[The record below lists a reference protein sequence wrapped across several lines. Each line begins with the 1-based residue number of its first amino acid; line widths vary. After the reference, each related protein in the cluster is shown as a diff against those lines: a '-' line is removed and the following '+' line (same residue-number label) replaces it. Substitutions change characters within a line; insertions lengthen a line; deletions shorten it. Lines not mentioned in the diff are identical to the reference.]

1 MATLTATPDPTTGSV
16 LLVLDRT
23 IVDDTFTRVVGAGG
37 FGNATPTGGAWT
49 VAPTAPQFSV
59 NGTQGVISTA
69 VVNTTYRAWLQ
80 AGLTDFT
87 ATVRSIVNVLP
98 LTAPID
104 SGIMA
109 RYDVANT
116 YFYAR
121 VRLPTTGRATL
132 SIQHVSGATLT
143 PLTAEIPIAGFTVSA
158 ANDFRVT
165 LTITGSMIAAKA
177 WLNADAEPQLF
188 SAVAQSTAFMVGSV
202 GVMAM
207 RATGNTNGAVNV
219 FYDDFQ
225 VDAGVEPLNLFR
237 VTPDGVRA
245 LVRGSGFFTAEPAN
259 TAVFWDN
266 EAPFD
271 VDIFYVL
278 TSAYPGA
285 SDVVTSNTV
294 QLLSNGDG
302 WLRDPYVP
310 ANNIRLETEGDI
322 FDFCDDEP
330 RIMFAG
336 LSPKTYESASG
347 VFEIID
353 AQRPD
358 TVAQTR
364 KRYGS
369 ALTLISKE
377 LEDIDSIETII
388 AGGYPILLSLPPM
401 YGFGLPY
408 GTDWVTVL
416 NVSSSAMGV
425 DQRLP
430 ARVWSLPF
438 RLSSIAVDVDTG
450 NTGGNGI
457 GGGDATYDV
466 LAASVIGTTYNSLTA
481 AALTYDQIAAGT
493 GY

>member
-16 LLVLDRT
+16 LIQLDRT
-23 IVDDTFTRVVGAGG
+23 IVDDTFTRVVAPGG

-49 VAPTAPQFSV
+49 VAPTAAQFSV

-69 VVNTTYRAWLQ
+69 VVNTTYRAFLQ
-80 AGLTDFT
+80 SGLTDFT

-121 VRLPTTGRATL
+121 VRLPTSGRATL

-165 LTITGSMIAAKA
+165 LTIAGNMIAAKA
-177 WLNADAEPQLF
+177 WLNADADPQLF
-188 SAVAQSTAFMVGSV
+188 SATAQSTAFTVGAV

-207 RATGNTNGAVNV
+207 RATGNTNGATNV

-225 VDAGVEPLNLFR
+225 VDASVEPLNLFR
-237 VTPDGVRA
+237 VTPDGMRT
-245 LVRGSGFFTAEPAN
+245 LVRGSAFFTAEPAN

-271 VDIFYVL
+271 VDIFYTL
-278 TSAYPGA
+278 A
-285 SDVVTSNTV
+285 SVASPTETVTSNIV
-294 QLLSNGDG
+294 QLLSNGMA

-310 ANNIRLETEGDI
+310 ANNILLEVEGDI

-336 LSPKTYESASG
+336 LSAKAYESASG

-358 TVAQTR
+358 TVAQIR

-377 LEDIDSIETII
+377 LADIDSIETII
-388 AGGYPILLSLPPM
+388 AGGYPLLLSLPIV

-438 RLSSIAVDVDTG
+438 RLSSIAVDVETG

-457 GGGDATYDV
+457 GGGDATFDV
-466 LAASVIGTTYNSLTA
+466 LAASAIGLTYNSLTA
-481 AALTYDQIAAGT
+481 SGLTYDQIAAGT